1 MFPILLGC
9 RMMKRQ
15 NSVADDVTGEVEE
28 ELERHREDARLGAM
42 PSNAVHENLRRFRIA
57 RNLKKQDMAAMME
70 VTTRSY
76 YDYEQGT
83 RAIPSDALV
92 RLAILTSG
100 DLNEIL
106 LGGPVTPRPETINS
120 AINDFCVVL
129 KFLDKEY
136 PEMDMQ
142 TRMSVARFVLTH
154 DWQGLPRA
162 HPGVIRDAV
171 RLTTKYRYHPEDIPA
186 PPFWED
192 YEDQDQFDQDMADWQ
207 ARVETGLGDATAE
220 DV

>member
-1 MFPILLGC
+1 
-9 RMMKRQ
+9 MKRQ
-15 NSVADDVTGEVEE
+15 NSVADDVTGENEE
-28 ELERHREDARLGAM
+28 ELERHREDARLSAT

-57 RNLKKQDMAAMME
+57 RNLKKQEMASKME

-92 RLAILTSG
+92 RLAILTGG

-106 LGGPVTPRPETINS
+106 LGSPATPRPETINS
-120 AINDFCVVL
+120 AISDFCVVL
-129 KFLDKEY
+129 NFLGSEY
-136 PEMDMQ
+136 PEMDVH
-142 TRMSVARFVLTH
+142 TRMRVARFVLTY
-154 DWQGLPRA
+154 DWQGLPRV

-207 ARVETGLGDATAE
+207 ARVEEGLEDAPVE